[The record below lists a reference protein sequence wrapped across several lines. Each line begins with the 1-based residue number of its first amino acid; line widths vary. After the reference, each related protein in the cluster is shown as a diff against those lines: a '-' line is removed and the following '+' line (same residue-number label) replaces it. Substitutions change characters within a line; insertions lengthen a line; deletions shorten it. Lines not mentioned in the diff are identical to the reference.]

1 MTPVPPPDPSL
12 TSAQVL
18 RAMAAND
25 STLFNEL
32 ADIILRSLPNYAQ
45 ALEQALSGNDTGAV
59 RAALHKIKGTL
70 QMVGAS
76 QTLNLLNTIG
86 DHIRSTGTL
95 PETGAIHTLLEQMR
109 LIAIEV
115 AAYPTGVST

>member
-1 MTPVPPPDPSL
+1 MTPVPPPDTPL

-18 RAMAAND
+18 RAMAADDNI
-25 STLFNEL
+25 LFNEL
-32 ADIILRSLPNYAQ
+32 ADIIVRSLPYYTQ

-86 DHIRSTGTL
+86 DHIRNTGTL
-95 PETGAIHTLLEQMR
+95 PETGAIHTLLAHMH
-109 LIAIEV
+109 LIEIEV
-115 AAYPTGVST
+115 AAYPTGLST